1 MPFRIFAIFMKL
13 KLNWDALG
21 ITASVACAIH
31 CAVLPLFFSVLPLF
45 GINIIHNMAF
55 EAIMVLLALCIGI
68 YSLYHGF
75 RRHHHNI
82 VPLVLFGAG
91 ITLLILKLFFI
102 HYETWLLIPAV
113 TFIVSA
119 HFFNFRFCRVHNHA
133 HANDCNH

>member
-1 MPFRIFAIFMKL
+1 
-13 KLNWDALG
+13 
-21 ITASVACAIH
+21 
-31 CAVLPLFFSVLPLF
+31 
-45 GINIIHNMAF
+45 MAF